1 MSPIGQIMW
10 CLVVDN
16 NSVPCVSS
24 SLLPHQKEDSRIP
37 QHNVSRCEYHES
49 RISSEDPLE
58 KCRFV
63 VCVGR
68 TASKMA
74 AIVRQLSFSPVFH
87 LRDDFGTINF
97 PTQCPFVNRKV
108 LEVNITRSEQHNR
121 LRDHQWRI
129 FPSYSKSI
137 ICKLS
142 SVVYVSVMV
151 FQRLFND
158 CSENSRYEIVPPAK
172 TIKELESGRFIISD
186 FEVSD
191 EEIPIL
197 VRFMR
202 TKQVRLVVHLRWM
215 TMPS

>member
-1 MSPIGQIMW
+1 
-10 CLVVDN
+10 
-16 NSVPCVSS
+16 
-24 SLLPHQKEDSRIP
+24 
-37 QHNVSRCEYHES
+37 
-49 RISSEDPLE
+49 
-58 KCRFV
+58 
-63 VCVGR
+63 
-68 TASKMA
+68 
-74 AIVRQLSFSPVFH
+74 
-87 LRDDFGTINF
+87 
-97 PTQCPFVNRKV
+97 
-108 LEVNITRSEQHNR
+108 
-121 LRDHQWRI
+121 
-129 FPSYSKSI
+129 
-137 ICKLS
+137 
-142 SVVYVSVMV
+142 MV